1 MGYGGSAADAGRAL
15 GRSGDDGVDGV
26 IDQDALGLDRVYI
39 QAKRYAIGNSIGSPA
54 IRDFFGSLDRH
65 KATKGLFVTTS
76 IFSAPARETA
86 DFLSKR
92 IVLID
97 GQQLATLMIRH
108 NVGCRI
114 EDTLYIKKIDEDF
127 FE

>member
-1 MGYGGSAADAGRAL
+1 MGAGQAI

-26 IDQDALGLDRVYI
+26 IDQDSLGLDRVYI
-39 QAKRYAIGNSIGSPA
+39 QAKRYAMGHNIGSGA
-54 IRDFFGSLDRH
+54 IRDFFGSLDHH

-76 IFSAPARETA
+76 GFSSSAKETA
-86 DFLSKR
+86 GLLSKR

-97 GQQLATLMIRH
+97 GEQLAKLMIRH
-108 NVGCRI
+108 NVGCRV
-114 EDTLYIKKIDEDF
+114 EDVLYIKKIDEDF